1 MPDFPLHLD
10 PLLRTPK
17 QQTIKQNAHEIYLN
31 PNINF
36 DFEENSPFQEGVMSE
51 TFQRPDK

>member
-1 MPDFPLHLD
+1 MPDVPLYLD

-17 QQTIKQNAHEIYLN
+17 QQTIKQNEQEINLN

-36 DFEENSPFQEGVMSE
+36 NFEENSPFQEGIMSE
-51 TFQRPDK
+51 TFQ